1 VYRRV
6 ESSRRLTRAVGRQEI
21 GTDNM
26 VKNNREKR
34 GGVVWSGSG
43 EASLGNRLL
52 VNWYFEVIS

>member
-26 VKNNREKR
+26 VKKMR
-34 GGVVWSGSG
+34 G
-43 EASLGNRLL
+43 EA
-52 VNWYFEVIS
+52 